1 MCNIGTNKEANDLMI
16 RFTASAALAGLIAL
30 SAAGCA
36 VEVPMKAFRMAPPD
50 ATLNGGCPASGH
62 EAPHRPLGR

>member
-1 MCNIGTNKEANDLMI
+1 MTKLVTTALVCLM
-16 RFTASAALAGLIAL
+16 AL

-50 ATLNGGCPASGH
+50 EMSASDK
-62 EAPHRPLGR
+62 ARQQDLKPSQVR

>member
-1 MCNIGTNKEANDLMI
+1 MTKLTSMTLVC
-16 RFTASAALAGLIAL
+16 LIAL

-50 ATLNGGCPASGH
+50 AALKDDA
-62 EAPHRPLGR
+62 RPRQDVKHLSVD

>member
-1 MCNIGTNKEANDLMI
+1 MQACCKVEEATI
-16 RFTASAALAGLIAL
+16 RMTRLTTTASLVCLMAL

-50 ATLNGGCPASGH
+50 ETGAREN
-62 EAPHRPLGR
+62 APKQNLKHIQVR

>member
-1 MCNIGTNKEANDLMI
+1 MTKFAS
-16 RFTASAALAGLIAL
+16 TAAICLIAL

-50 ATLNGGCPASGH
+50 AALKGDV
-62 EAPHRPLGR
+62 PHQDVKHITVR